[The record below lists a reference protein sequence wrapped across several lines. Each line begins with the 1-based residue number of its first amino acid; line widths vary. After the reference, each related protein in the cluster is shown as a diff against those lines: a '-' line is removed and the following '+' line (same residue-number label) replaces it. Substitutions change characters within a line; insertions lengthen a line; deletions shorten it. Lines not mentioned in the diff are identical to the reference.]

1 MTISAYFHHT
11 TSGREQDLMND
22 LSRETIQLK
31 GLDFAYI
38 PRDSS
43 DVDQLFGED
52 VKSTF
57 DTSVTLEMY
66 CKNMSGFEGEGD
78 FFSRFG
84 LDIRDEA
91 VFQIHKNRFT
101 EVVTAVYPAI
111 TRPREGDL
119 IYFEL
124 AKSLLEIS
132 FVEKEKPFYQRGI
145 QTIWEVNVKKFEYN
159 HDEMLSGIE
168 AVDDIESEIDRDD
181 DSDVIQTESDTFVN
195 FDEHDPFSSNDY

>member
-1 MTISAYFHHT
+1 MTISSYFHHT
-11 TSGREQDLMND
+11 NSSAEHQLMDD

-43 DVDQLFGED
+43 DADSLFGED

-57 DTSVTLEMY
+57 DASVTLEMY
-66 CKNMSGFEGEGD
+66 CKQQTGFEGEGD
-78 FFSRFG
+78 FFSKFG

-91 VFQIHKNRFT
+91 VFQINKNRFT
-101 EVVTAVYPAI
+101 EVVTAVYPSI

-119 IYFEL
+119 IYYAL

-132 FVEKEKPFYQRGI
+132 FVEKEKPFYLRGI
-145 QTIWEVNVKKFEYN
+145 QTLWECNVRKFEYN
-159 HDEMLSGIE
+159 HDEMVTGITE
-168 AVDDIESEIDRDD
+168 VDAIETEPDTNDDSAVVQIESDE
-181 DSDVIQTESDTFVN
+181 VMN
-195 FDEHDPFSSNDY
+195 FDEHDPFSTNDY